1 MQHRILSAPGHA
13 LVEVDLAPGESV
25 VADAGAMA
33 WMTGDVETETST
45 RGGILTGL
53 KRKLLTGESFF
64 QNTFRAGSVG
74 GSVGLAP
81 GSDGDIVAHRL
92 GLDGNG
98 DELFLEKG
106 AYLASAEGVRC
117 NAKWG
122 GLKGLFNEG
131 LFVLKCSGVGDLWF
145 HAYGAVHEVVLD
157 GGDYVVDTGFV
168 VAWDPTLDYRL
179 EWGGRIRAFLFS
191 DQLLLRFSGHGR
203 VWVQTR
209 SSRALASWVHPF
221 RRVERRN
228 TSNDD

>member
-1 MQHRILSAPGHA
+1 VTATSSRTVSDSTATATSCSSRRAP
-13 LVEVDLAPGESV
+13 
-25 VADAGAMA
+25 
-33 WMTGDVETETST
+33 TS
-45 RGGILTGL
+45 RLP
-53 KRKLLTGESFF
+53 
-64 QNTFRAGSVG
+64 RAS
-74 GSVGLAP
+74 
-81 GSDGDIVAHRL
+81 
-92 GLDGNG
+92 
-98 DELFLEKG
+98 
-106 AYLASAEGVRC
+106 RC
-117 NAKWG
+117 DAKWG

-131 LFVLKCSGVGDLWF
+131 LFVLKCSGTGDLWF